1 MVRRDCRAGVLLR
14 RRRLRRRGEPF
25 REHDVDLHVGTML
38 LDLINIRITIDR
50 LITESV
56 AD

>member
-1 MVRRDCRAGVLLR
+1 MVRRDCRAGVLL
-14 RRRLRRRGEPF
+14 RGEPF

-38 LDLINIRITIDR
+38 LDLINVRITIDR